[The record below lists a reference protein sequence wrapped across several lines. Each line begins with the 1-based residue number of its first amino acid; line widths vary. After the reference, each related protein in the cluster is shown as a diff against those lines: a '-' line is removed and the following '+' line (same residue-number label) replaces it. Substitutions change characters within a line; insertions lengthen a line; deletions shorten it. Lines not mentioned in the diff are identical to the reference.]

1 MVMSFRLSELQVLLG
16 FAGCNRSRRKQELLS
31 QALQLLRSGCGAAVH
46 MKIKELYRRRFP
58 RKLLAPPD
66 LAMLHGPGAPGAPR
80 DACHL
85 PYDHGAAVPASLL
98 PVGKREAEAPLP
110 VHPDVTMRSLP
121 FYDVYDELIRPT
133 TLGTCVL

>member
-1 MVMSFRLSELQVLLG
+1 MVMSFRVSDLQVLLG
-16 FAGCNRSRRKQELLS
+16 FAGQNRSGTKPELLA
-31 QALQLLRSGCGAAVH
+31 QALQLLRSSCGAAVH

-58 RKLLAPPD
+58 RKPLVPPD
-66 LAMLHGPGAPGAPR
+66 LAALHGPGTPR
-80 DACHL
+80 DVCHL
-85 PYDHGAAVPASLL
+85 PYERGAALSAALL

-133 TLGTCVL
+133 TLG